1 MAEQTRAD
9 GEERFVDVGTPLIAY
24 AQASEA
30 MQPGNG
36 PFDHPA
42 GDAQA
47 TAMLGV
53 TPCDL
58 GVNAQ
63 FSGLRSMRLG
73 VVGAVRLNQFGTM
86 TRVPGFAADWRNRL
100 DQRHQLSDIVGIG
113 ARQNHSERNA
123 LRIDREVVL

>member
-1 MAEQTRAD
+1 MADQTRTD
-9 GEERFVDVGTPLIAY
+9 CEERFVDVGTTLVAH
-24 AQASEA
+24 AQAPEA

-36 PFDHPA
+36 SFDHPA

-53 TPCDL
+53 TPCNL

-63 FSGLRSMRLG
+63 FAELRWMWLG

-86 TRVPGFAADWRNRL
+86 TRVSGFAPDRRNRL
-100 DQRHQLSDIVGIG
+100 DQGY
-113 ARQNHSERNA
+113 
-123 LRIDREVVL
+123 